1 MIFNFNWVIFRFHIN
16 FPGSHFFFRSLF
28 LLLAPRSISMDQY
41 GPTSLTCFVS
51 GLHPV
56 SLEEFG
62 GCQHDGSQLD
72 K

>member
-1 MIFNFNWVIFRFHIN
+1 
-16 FPGSHFFFRSLF
+16 
-28 LLLAPRSISMDQY
+28 MDQY

-62 GCQHDGSQLD
+62 GCQNDGSQLD
-72 K
+72 KSSIHFWNQNKKTCYCSTQYIYMYTKTCCIYR